1 MTEELTMIRGIDD
14 PALLRRGFTL
24 YPRGVMAVAARV
36 DGVLTG
42 FAVSAFTSVSL
53 DPPLGLICVD
63 KASTTW
69 PSLSRAETLGVSVLA
84 EEHAWLGR
92 QLASRRGDRF
102 AGAEFDERPGGALWL
117 RGSVARFDAS
127 IDAVHDG
134 GDHLLVV
141 LRVSDMEADPSVAP
155 LLWHDTSFGAVA
167 PLGNK

>member
-1 MTEELTMIRGIDD
+1 VAKELTMICGIDD
-14 PALLRRGFTL
+14 PVLLRRAFTL

-69 PSLSRAETLGVSVLA
+69 PDLSRAETLGVSVLA

-92 QLASRRGDRF
+92 QLGSRRGDRF
-102 AGAEFDERPGGALWL
+102 AGAEFEERPGGALWL
-117 RGSVARFDAS
+117 RGSVARFDTT

-134 GDHLLVV
+134 GDHLLVL
-141 LRVSDMEADPSVAP
+141 LRVTDMEADPEVPP
-155 LLWHDTSFGAVA
+155 LLWHDTTFTRIA
-167 PLGNK
+167 PLDA